1 MTGHGIV
8 QNYWNKD
15 MMYGAYDL
23 IECVYCDK
31 EYLGTNMIALNSIIN
46 YQKDG
51 LKIGRS
57 DYRDMFKYACIRCFN
72 HLVIDNDV
80 VYREKLELKK
90 KILGEK
96 NDKKRLYKDKQSNTL
111 SSITTEKG

>member
-1 MTGHGIV
+1 
-8 QNYWNKD
+8 
-15 MMYGAYDL
+15 MYGAYDL

-31 EYLGTNMIALNSIIN
+31 EYLGTNMIALNSVAN
-46 YQKDG
+46 YEKEG
-51 LKIGRS
+51 FKIGTTNH
-57 DYRDMFKYACIRCFN
+57 RDSFKYSCIRCFN

-96 NDKKRLYKDKQSNTL
+96 NVKKRLYKDKQSNTL
-111 SSITTEKG
+111 PSITTEER

>member
-1 MTGHGIV
+1 
-8 QNYWNKD
+8 
-15 MMYGAYDL
+15 MYGAYDL

-31 EYLGTNMIALNSIIN
+31 EYLGTNMIALNSVAN
-46 YQKDG
+46 YEKDG
-51 LKIGRS
+51 FKIGTTNH
-57 DYRDMFKYACIRCFN
+57 RDSFKYSCIRCFN

-96 NDKKRLYKDKQSNTL
+96 NVKKRLYKDKQSNTL
-111 SSITTEKG
+111 PSITTEKG